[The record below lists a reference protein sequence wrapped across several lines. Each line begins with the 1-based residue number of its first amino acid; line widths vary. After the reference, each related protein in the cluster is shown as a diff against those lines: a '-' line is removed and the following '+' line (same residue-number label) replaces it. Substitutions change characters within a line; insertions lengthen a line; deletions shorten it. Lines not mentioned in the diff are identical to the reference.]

1 MMPLP
6 RRPRSLHY
14 AWVMA
19 AVTFVILLGASGF
32 RSAPGVLIVPLQDA
46 FGWDRATISVAIS
59 INLLLYGFMG
69 PFAAALMERFG
80 IRNVVTGALLT
91 IASGAALTAF
101 MSEPWQLYL
110 LWGVTVGLGTGAM
123 ATVLAAMVANRWFV
137 EYRGLVIGVLTAAA
151 ATGQLAFLPLFAWL
165 ATHYGWQAVS
175 IAVAVATLSV
185 VPLAVLFLRSW
196 PADMGLRPYG
206 AVSNSAIPGPRNNPV
221 RIALQTLQDVSRSR
235 SFWLL
240 ALTFFV
246 CGATTNG
253 LIGTHLIP
261 AGVDHGMSEIAA
273 ARMLALIGVFDI
285 VGTIMSG
292 WFTDRYDPRKLL
304 FIYYGLRGVALF
316 ILPWA
321 LGSAHFA
328 MLLFVV
334 VYGLDWVATVPP
346 TVTLASK
353 EFGVARGPL
362 VFGWVFTAHQ
372 IGAAFAAY
380 MAGLF
385 RTRMGDYV
393 FVFNAAAVLCMIAAV
408 AALRIGTPS
417 LFPGRTPQPQAAGD

>member
-1 MMPLP
+1 
-6 RRPRSLHY
+6 
-14 AWVMA
+14 MA

-46 FGWDRATISVAIS
+46 FGWDRATISIAIS

-80 IRNVVTGALLT
+80 IRSVITGALLT
-91 IASGAALTAF
+91 IASGAALTTL
-101 MSEPWQLYL
+101 MSQPWQLYL

-137 EYRGLVIGVLTAAA
+137 AYRGLVIGVLTAAA

-165 ATHYGWQAVS
+165 ATHYGWKAVP

-185 VPLAVLFLRSW
+185 VPLAVIFLRSW
-196 PADMGLRPYG
+196 PAEMGLRPYG
-206 AVSNSAIPGPRNNPV
+206 ATSSTSIPGPRKNPV
-221 RIALQTLQDVSRSR
+221 RIAFQTLQDASKSR

-285 VGTIMSG
+285 VGTTMSG

-304 FIYYGLRGVALF
+304 FMYYGLRGVALL

-417 LFPGRTPQPQAAGD
+417 IFPGRTPQPQAAGD